1 MFRVANSHNLPVDEM
16 LKNLQEKL
24 QNDIQDIRN
33 ELKNIPEMEEKCKN
47 IKNNQMTISEHLD
60 EIMRM
65 QKMIG
70 NHLLT
75 MNHQNFLNNK
85 N

>member
-1 MFRVANSHNLPVDEM
+1 M

-24 QNDIQDIRN
+24 QMDIQDIRN
-33 ELKNIPEMEEKCKN
+33 ELKNIPEMEDKCRG
-47 IKNNQMTISEHLD
+47 IKSNQLTISEHLD
-60 EIMRM
+60 EIIRM

-75 MNHQNFLNNK
+75 LDNK
-85 N
+85 NLK